1 MTNTTET
8 PQVSL
13 DTFFETAH
21 AFHRT
26 AALKA
31 AVELDVFTA
40 IGEGADTADALA
52 QRCNASERGT
62 RILCDY
68 LTVIGFLT
76 KTGNRFALTQDS
88 AIFLNK
94 RSPGYVGAALEF
106 LLAPTQTDAFRDLTA
121 VVRNGG
127 TIMSD
132 DEGVVAP
139 DHPVWIKFARAMAP
153 LMALP
158 AESLANLLAG
168 GSEEKWKVLDIAA
181 GHGLYGIAVAK
192 QNRNANVF
200 AVDWE
205 GVLTVAEENALSA
218 GVTDRY
224 HIIPGSAFAVDYGT
238 DYDLVL
244 LTNFL
249 HHFDA
254 AACQKLLAK
263 VYASLKPGG
272 RAAILEFIPDEDRI
286 SPPVP
291 AQFSLMMLATTP
303 GGDAYTFSQYEEIL
317 RDVGFVHSELHPV
330 PPTYFRAVIAVK

>member
-1 MTNTTET
+1 MTNTTEP

-13 DTFFETAH
+13 DLFFETAH
-21 AFHRT
+21 AFHRS

-31 AVELDVFTA
+31 AIDLDVFTA
-40 IGEGADTADALA
+40 IGEGADTADVLAL
-52 QRCNASERGT
+52 RCNASDRGM

-68 LTVIGFLT
+68 LTLIGFLT

-88 AIFLNK
+88 AVFLDRN
-94 RSPGYVGAALEF
+94 SPAYVGSALEF
-106 LLAPTQTDAFRDLTA
+106 LLAPAQTDAFRDLAA
-121 VVRNGG
+121 VVRKGG

-132 DEGVVAP
+132 EGVMAP
-139 DHPVWIKFARAMAP
+139 EHPVWIQFARAMAP

-158 AESLANLLAG
+158 AESLANLLAS

-200 AVDWE
+200 AVDWA
-205 GVLTVAEENALSA
+205 GVLTVAEENARTA
-218 GVTDRY
+218 GVADRY
-224 HIIPGSAFAVDYGT
+224 HTLPGSAFTVDYGT
-238 DYDLVL
+238 GYDLVL

-254 AACQKLLAK
+254 ATCQKLLGK
-263 VYASLKPGG
+263 VYAALKPGG
-272 RAAILEFIPDEDRI
+272 RAAILEFIPNEDRL

-291 AQFSLMMLATTP
+291 AQFSLMMLASTA
-303 GGDAYTFSQYEEIL
+303 GGDAYTFSQYEGIL
-317 RDVGFVHSELHPV
+317 RDVGFVESELHPL
-330 PPTYFRAVIAVK
+330 PPTYFRAVIAKK

>member
-1 MTNTTET
+1 MTNTTES

-13 DTFFETAH
+13 ERFFETAH

-31 AVELDVFTA
+31 AIELDVFTA
-40 IGEGADTADALA
+40 IGQGADTADVLA
-52 QRCNASERGT
+52 QRCNASERGM

-88 AIFLNK
+88 AIFLDGH
-94 RSPGYVGAALEF
+94 SPGYVGAALEF
-106 LLAPTQTDAFRDLTA
+106 LLAPTQTEAFRDLAA
-121 VVRNGG
+121 VVRKGG
-127 TIMSD
+127 TIMR

-139 DHPVWIKFARAMAP
+139 EHPVWIQFARAMAP

-158 AESLANLLAG
+158 AESLANLLASG
-168 GSEEKWKVLDIAA
+168 LAEKWKVLDIAA

-200 AVDWE
+200 AVDWAS
-205 GVLTVAEENALSA
+205 VLTVAEENARAA
-218 GVTDRY
+218 GVKDRY
-224 HIIPGSAFAVDYGT
+224 HALPGSAFSVDYGAG
-238 DYDLVL
+238 YDLAL

-254 AACQKLLAK
+254 ATCQKLLRK
-263 VYASLKPGG
+263 VYAALKPGG
-272 RAAILEFIPDEDRI
+272 RAAILEFIPNEDRI

-303 GGDAYTFSQYEEIL
+303 GGDAYTFSQYEGIL
-317 RDVGFVHSELHPV
+317 RDVGFVESELHPL
-330 PPTYFRAVIAVK
+330 PPTYFRAVIATK